1 MMTKIILK
9 FKDTVLNEIPVE
21 KELVTIGR
29 RSDNDIQIDNLAVS
43 GHHAR
48 IFKAGDWFLIEDLD
62 SLNGTFV
69 NGKMIQ
75 ESPLKNGDEIL
86 IGKHVL
92 KFVSTDVT
100 TSSEPEAVLK
110 KGVVGET
117 MIIDSKV
124 QQGMLAQISK
134 DRSATSSGEVV
145 GRFIILEGSTDQK
158 EYELTERVTSVGK
171 DSSAKIRLKGFFA
184 PKFVAFINRGKEG
197 YYISPAG
204 GKEIRIN
211 DGVVSTRYKLQD
223 GDIVQV
229 AGVKMH
235 FYLKE

>member
-1 MMTKIILK
+1 MTKIILK
-9 FKDTVLNEIPVE
+9 FKDKVLKEIPVE
-21 KELVTIGR
+21 KELITIGR
-29 RSDNDIQIDNLAVS
+29 KPDNDIEIDNLAVS

-48 IFKAGDWFLIEDLD
+48 IFKMEDWFLVEDLN

-92 KFVSTDVT
+92 KFLSTDVT
-100 TSSEPEAVLK
+100 SSSEPEAVLR

-124 QQGMLAQISK
+124 QQEMLAQISK
-134 DRSATSSGEVV
+134 DRSVTGSGEVM
-145 GRFIILEGSTDQK
+145 GRFTILEGSTDQK
-158 EYELTERVTSVGK
+158 EYDLTERMTSIGK
-171 DSSAKIRLKGFFA
+171 ESSAKIRLKGFFA
-184 PKFVAFINRGKEG
+184 PKFAAFVNRSKEG
-197 YYISPAG
+197 YFINPAS
-204 GKEIRIN
+204 GKELRVN
-211 DGVVSTRYKLQD
+211 GEVVSGKYRLQD
-223 GDIVQV
+223 GDIIQV

>member
-9 FKDTVLNEIPVE
+9 FKDTVLKEIPVE

-29 RSDNDIQIDNLAVS
+29 KSDNDIQIDNLGVS

-100 TSSEPEAVLK
+100 TSSEPGAVLK

-124 QQGMLAQISK
+124 QQEMLAQISK
-134 DRSATSSGEVV
+134 DRSVIGSGEVM
-145 GRFIILEGSTDQK
+145 GRFTILEGSTDQE
-158 EYELTERVTSVGK
+158 EYDLTERMTSIGK
-171 DSSAKIRLKGFFA
+171 ESSAKIRLKGFFA
-184 PKFVAFINRGKEG
+184 PKFAAFVNRSKEG
-197 YYISPAG
+197 YFISPAS
-204 GKEIRIN
+204 GKELRIN
-211 DGVVSTRYKLQD
+211 GEVVSGKYRLQD
-223 GDIVQV
+223 GDIIQV
-229 AGVKMH
+229 AGIKMN
-235 FYLKE
+235 FNLKE